1 MICVFSHLY
10 QLFCLELAKND
21 NLMDLGLGTT
31 SLVSVSDYSQVSLDY
46 KSPMAPN
53 CRVDPNGSKVD
64 QKWWFQKDQ
73 DLGTTWCILCFTAS
87 FRAGQIWLF
96 HKDQDYSSTCFRL
109 RFSIKIVINGL
120 YIGLEL
126 FKVDQR

>member
-1 MICVFSHLY
+1 MCIFPSVSIILLRVG
-10 QLFCLELAKND
+10 QKWQSQ
-21 NLMDLGLGTT
+21 MGLGLGTT
-31 SLVSVSDYSQVSLDY
+31 SLVFVSEYFAVSSAY

-53 CRVDPNGSKVD
+53 CRVDTIGSEVD

-73 DLGTTWCILCFTAS
+73 DLGTTSCILCFTAS

-96 HKDQDYSSTCFRL
+96 HKDQDCSSTCFRL